1 MSQYYNPQ
9 RSRNL
14 YDAQADQPF
23 RLSRS
28 KLELFLE
35 CPRCF
40 YLDRVL
46 GVGRP
51 PGFPFNLNSAVDTL
65 LKKEFDIHRA
75 AGTEHPLMKAYG
87 VKAVPFQ
94 HEALDE
100 WRENFVGIQFHH
112 QPTNLIITGAVD
124 DIWFNE
130 QAELVVVDYKS
141 TSKQAKITELDQEWQ
156 GGYKRQM
163 EIYQWIFRK
172 LGFAVANTGYFVFA
186 NAIKTLPK
194 FDGRLEFAMSIVPYT
209 GNDNWVPLTLLEMKE
224 TLESPSIPQPST
236 ECDYCDYRKRS
247 AEAVLSWKKRL

>member
-163 EIYQWIFRK
+163 EIYQWLLRHQ
-172 LGFAVANTGYFVFA
+172 GFPVSKTGYFVYCNGDTDRSA
-186 NAIKTLPK
+186 
-194 FDGRLEFAMSIVPYT
+194 FDAKLEFDI
-209 GNDNWVPLTLLEMKE
+209 TLIAYEGDDSWIEKCIIDAHKCLQLK
-224 TLESPSIPQPST
+224 TIPTASAN
-236 ECDYCDYRKRS
+236 CDYCRYHQAISGK
-247 AEAVLSWKKRL
+247 EKKS